1 MSSLNKIQ
9 ISENTYEISPSP
21 DGTLDAKYT
30 SNDSDQ
36 QAAMSYTNVERI
48 TTQDNNSSIFSKL
61 THMIR
66 NIRYLYN
73 RLGDIDISAVGGSVT
88 DAIAQNKNITDD
100 LLRRI
105 DELEHRIILGTD
117 ITVNQNFGGIAAGTQ
132 LNANE
137 YVSDTLVRLLNIQG
151 PGGGDNPNPPSPPSG
166 DDNYEFV
173 QIATFNGNNGTSDA
187 DAFFANHRPDNNWN
201 GIKLGNYITINDG
214 TYNMNWIVAG
224 IDLEHNATAADG
236 TSYDNGSGL
245 CMIPQ
250 AGLVQH
256 SWNDTDTINGGYNAS
271 GVHALLNSTIYNN
284 LLGTLGTHIIER
296 NVLLSNET
304 NGNQHSAS
312 NYTWTKAYL
321 TLMSAAQ
328 VLNKFNGYSTKYDDG
343 EANYYL
349 PLFRYRE
356 YYLNDKSPYWL
367 RSIKDASD
375 SGTQCRLWTVH
386 DEQQEL
392 YIDNMAGQQYWV
404 RPMMYLR

>member
-1 MSSLNKIQ
+1 M
-9 ISENTYEISPSP
+9 
-21 DGTLDAKYT
+21 
-30 SNDSDQ
+30 
-36 QAAMSYTNVERI
+36 
-48 TTQDNNSSIFSKL
+48 
-61 THMIR
+61 
-66 NIRYLYN
+66 
-73 RLGDIDISAVGGSVT
+73 
-88 DAIAQNKNITDD
+88 
-100 LLRRI
+100 
-105 DELEHRIILGTD
+105 EHRIILGTD

-173 QIATFNGNNGTSDA
+173 QIATFNVNNGTSDA

-356 YYLNDKSPYWL
+356 YYF
-367 RSIKDASD
+367 
-375 SGTQCRLWTVH
+375 
-386 DEQQEL
+386 
-392 YIDNMAGQQYWV
+392 YI
-404 RPMMYLR
+404 RRFCE